1 MFRNLEAISIKQKVG
16 ALKQRLVLVNHEPI
30 RFLVRKEKVFKM
42 GTAIKIRSRPRD
54 RTHVSALQADALT
67 SEPPGKQ

>member
-16 ALKQRLVLVNHEPI
+16 ALKQRLVLVNHESI
-30 RFLVRKEKVFKM
+30 RFFVRKEKVFKM
-42 GTAIKIRSRPRD
+42 GTAIKIQSRPRD
-54 RTHVSALQADALT
+54 RTHVSALQADTLT